1 VLLYSFSSLFFSLFL
16 ARFTKVG
23 STKNKFVNE
32 SEYHKV
38 PDDAA
43 GKGVRYDTE
52 NTVIDLLVRKSAVQ
66 VGLTGHTHLFA
77 ECIAYNEMVK
87 EVKKVGTIVR
97 LKHGESFGV
106 KFDDTSDIEGS
117 LKKLGEKWLK
127 LVESLGYTVE
137 VLRGDC
143 D

>member
-1 VLLYSFSSLFFSLFL
+1 MLLYSFSSLFFSLFL

-23 STKNKFVNE
+23 STKQKFVKE
-32 SEYHKV
+32 IEYDQV
-38 PDDAA
+38 PDDAV
-43 GKGVRYDTE
+43 GKGERYGKV

-77 ECIAYNEMVK
+77 ECIAYNEMVE

-117 LKKLGEKWLK
+117 LKKLGEKWLE
-127 LVESLGYTVE
+127 LVKSLGYTVE

>member
-1 VLLYSFSSLFFSLFL
+1 MLLYSFSSLFFSLFL

-23 STKNKFVNE
+23 STKQKFVKE
-32 SEYHKV
+32 IEYDQV
-38 PDDAA
+38 PDDAV
-43 GKGVRYDTE
+43 GKGERYGKV

-77 ECIAYNEMVK
+77 ECIAYNEMVE

-117 LKKLGEKWLK
+117 LKKLGEKWLE
-127 LVESLGYTVE
+127 LVKSLGYTVE
-137 VLRGDC
+137 VLRGD
-143 D
+143 